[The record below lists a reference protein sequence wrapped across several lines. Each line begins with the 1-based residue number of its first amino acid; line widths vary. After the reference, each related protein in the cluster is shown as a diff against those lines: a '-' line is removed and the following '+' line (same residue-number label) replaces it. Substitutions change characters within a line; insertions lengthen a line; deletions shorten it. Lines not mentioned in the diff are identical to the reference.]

1 MKTKEIYMKKIIFI
15 ILLCLTT
22 VNAQTDILSLEKSID
37 IGLKN
42 SKEINISISDTLI
55 SDALLTNAW
64 SNLLPQVSLG
74 FTYNHISEMPIQLQ
88 LPFLPASS
96 GEVLNAMY
104 SNATIEQPLFT
115 GFKLLAI
122 KNAAFYNKKAT
133 VSENSKVK
141 NSKVLEI
148 NTAFW
153 NYFKAIKLVEILE
166 ENLKVVSL
174 QVENV
179 SNFNKNEMSSEN
191 DLLKIKVIEAEL
203 KSKIIEA
210 QNQMKLTQANFNS
223 VIGLNI
229 NLDTQIISPDLDE
242 KIIELDFDSLLSE
255 ALNSNYDLSANK
267 YHIKVADEK
276 ITIAKSSW
284 FPQISAFGSYYYL
297 QLSGSSMLNDDLN
310 NFWMVGINAKWNIWD
325 WWKTSSN
332 ADVAIQE
339 YNKIEIANELLK
351 EKIQLEVYSNMLNL
365 QSFAQKIELN
375 KLIVES
381 ASENFRITN
390 NKFESQI
397 VTATE
402 LTEASVL
409 LTEAKIKL
417 INSQI
422 DYKLGLLQ
430 LYNSIGRK
438 IY

>member
-1 MKTKEIYMKKIIFI
+1 MKTKEISMKKIIFI

-22 VNAQTDILSLEKSID
+22 VNAQTNILSLEKSID

-88 LPFLPASS
+88 IPFLPASS

-122 KNAAFYNKKAT
+122 KNVAFYTKKAT

-141 NSKVLEI
+141 NSKALEI

-191 DLLKIKVIEAEL
+191 DLLKIKVKEAEL
-203 KSKIIEA
+203 KSKIVEA
-210 QNQMKLTQANFNS
+210 QNQMNLAHANFNC

-229 NLDTQIISPDLDE
+229 NHDSQIIPEDLDE
-242 KIIELDFDSLLSE
+242 KIIEFDF
-255 ALNSNYDLSANK
+255 N
-267 YHIKVADEK
+267 
-276 ITIAKSSW
+276 
-284 FPQISAFGSYYYL
+284 
-297 QLSGSSMLNDDLN
+297 
-310 NFWMVGINAKWNIWD
+310 
-325 WWKTSSN
+325 
-332 ADVAIQE
+332 
-339 YNKIEIANELLK
+339 
-351 EKIQLEVYSNMLNL
+351 
-365 QSFAQKIELN
+365 
-375 KLIVES
+375 
-381 ASENFRITN
+381 
-390 NKFESQI
+390 
-397 VTATE
+397 
-402 LTEASVL
+402 
-409 LTEAKIKL
+409 
-417 INSQI
+417 
-422 DYKLGLLQ
+422 
-430 LYNSIGRK
+430 
-438 IY
+438 

>member
-1 MKTKEIYMKKIIFI
+1 MKKIIFI
-15 ILLCLTT
+15 ILLRLTT
-22 VNAQTDILSLEKSID
+22 VNAQTGILSLQKSIEL
-37 IGLKN
+37 GLNN
-42 SKEINISISDTLI
+42 SKEIKISMSDTLI
-55 SDALLTNAW
+55 SDALVTNAW
-64 SNLLPQVSLG
+64 SNLLPQISLG

-115 GFKLLAI
+115 GFKLLAV

-133 VSENSKVK
+133 VMENNKVK
-141 NSKVLEI
+141 NNKALEI
-148 NTAFW
+148 NFAFW
-153 NYFKAIKLVEILE
+153 NYFKAIKLVDILE

-191 DLLKIKVIEAEL
+191 DLLKIKVKEAEI

-210 QNQMKLTQANFNS
+210 QNQMKLAKANFNR

-229 NLDTQIISPDLDE
+229 SNNTQIIPTDLDE
-242 KIIELDFDSLLSE
+242 KIIEFDFNSLLNE
-255 ALNSNYDLSANK
+255 AINSNIDLTTNNYRKKA
-267 YHIKVADEK
+267 ADEK

-351 EKIQLEVYSNMLNL
+351 EKIQLEVYSNLLNL

-402 LTEASVL
+402 LTEASAI

>member
-1 MKTKEIYMKKIIFI
+1 MKKIIFI

-22 VNAQTDILSLEKSID
+22 VNAQTNILSLEKSID

-88 LPFLPASS
+88 IPFLPASS

-122 KNAAFYNKKAT
+122 KNVAFYTKKAT

-141 NSKVLEI
+141 NSKALEI

-166 ENLKVVSL
+166 ENLKVASL

-191 DLLKIKVIEAEL
+191 DLLKIKVKEAEL

-210 QNQMKLTQANFNS
+210 QNQMKLAQSNFNR

-229 NLDTQIISPDLDE
+229 NHDTQIIPPDLDE
-242 KIIELDFDSLLSE
+242 KIIEFDFDLLLSE
-255 ALNSNYDLSANK
+255 TLKSNYDLSANK
-267 YHIKVADEK
+267 YRIKGADEK
-276 ITIAKSSW
+276 ITIAKSTW
-284 FPQISAFGSYYYL
+284 FPQINAFGSYYYL
-297 QLSGSSMLNDDLN
+297 QLSGSSILNDDLN

-332 ADVAIQE
+332 SDVAIQE
-339 YNKIEIANELLK
+339 LNKIKIANELLK
-351 EKIQLEVYSNMLNL
+351 EKIQLEVYSNLLNL
-365 QSFAQKIELN
+365 QSFAKKIELN

-381 ASENFRITN
+381 AFENFRISK

-397 VTATE
+397 VTSTE
-402 LTEASVL
+402 LTEASAL
-409 LTEAKIKL
+409 LAEAKIKL

>member
-1 MKTKEIYMKKIIFI
+1 MKKIIFI

-42 SKEINISISDTLI
+42 SKEINISTSDTLI
-55 SDALLTNAW
+55 SDALLINAW

-74 FTYNHISEMPIQLQ
+74 FTYNHISEMPVQLQ
-88 LPFLPASS
+88 IPFLPASS

-115 GFKLLAI
+115 GFKLLAV
-122 KNAAFYNKKAT
+122 KNAAFYNKKAAVT
-133 VSENSKVK
+133 ENDKVK
-141 NSKVLEI
+141 NNKALEI
-148 NTAFW
+148 NSAFG

-191 DLLKIKVIEAEL
+191 DLLKIKVKEAEL

-210 QNQMKLTQANFNS
+210 QNQMKLAKANFNR

-229 NLDTQIISPDLDE
+229 SNNTQIIPTDLDE
-242 KIIELDFDSLLSE
+242 KVIEFDFNSLLNE
-255 ALNSNYDLSANK
+255 ALNSNMDLTTNNYRK
-267 YHIKVADEK
+267 MVADEK
-276 ITIAKSSW
+276 ITIANSSY

-297 QLSGSSMLNDDLN
+297 KLSGSSMLNDDLN

-351 EKIQLEVYSNMLNL
+351 ENIQLEVYSNMLNL

-375 KLIVES
+375 KLMVES
-381 ASENFRITN
+381 AFENFRITN
-390 NKFESQI
+390 NKFETQI

-402 LTEASVL
+402 LTEASAL

>member
-1 MKTKEIYMKKIIFI
+1 MKITENFMKKIIFI

-22 VNAQTDILSLEKSID
+22 VNAQTDILTLEKSIEL
-37 IGLKN
+37 GLSN
-42 SKEINISISDTLI
+42 SKEIKISMSDTLI

-88 LPFLPASS
+88 IPFLPASS

-104 SNATIEQPLFT
+104 SNATIEQPLFA
-115 GFKLLAI
+115 GFKLLAL
-122 KNAAFYNKKAT
+122 KNAAFYNNKAT
-133 VSENSKVK
+133 ISENWKVK
-141 NSKVLEI
+141 NNKALEI

-153 NYFKAIKLVEILE
+153 NYFKAINLVDILS
-166 ENLKVVSL
+166 ENLDVVRL
-174 QVENV
+174 QVDNV
-179 SNFNKNEMSSEN
+179 ANFNKNEMSSEN
-191 DLLKIKVIEAEL
+191 DLLKIKVKEAEL
-203 KSKIIEA
+203 KLKIIEA
-210 QNQMKLTQANFNS
+210 QNQMNLAHANFNR

-229 NLDTQIISPDLDE
+229 GNNTKIIPEDLDE
-242 KIIELDFDSLLSE
+242 KIIEFDFNSLLNE
-255 ALNSNYDLSANK
+255 ALNTNMDLTTNNYRK
-267 YHIKVADEK
+267 MVADEK
-276 ITIAKSSW
+276 ITIANSSY

-297 QLSGSSMLNDDLN
+297 KLSGSSMLNDDLN
-310 NFWMVGINAKWNIWD
+310 NFWMIGINAKWNIWD

-332 ADVAIQE
+332 SDVAVQE
-339 YNKIEIANELLK
+339 HNKIEIAIELLK
-351 EKIQLEVYSNMLNL
+351 EKVQLEVYSNMLNL

-375 KLIVES
+375 KLMVES

-397 VTATE
+397 VTTTE
-402 LTEASVL
+402 LIEASAL

-417 INSQI
+417 VNSQI

-430 LYNSIGRK
+430 LYNSIGRI

>member
-1 MKTKEIYMKKIIFI
+1 MKITENFMKKIIFI

-22 VNAQTDILSLEKSID
+22 VNAQTDILTLEKSIEL
-37 IGLKN
+37 GLSN
-42 SKEINISISDTLI
+42 SKEIKISMSDTLI

-88 LPFLPASS
+88 IPFLPASS
-96 GEVLNAMY
+96 GEVLNTMY

-115 GFKLLAI
+115 GFKLLAV

-133 VSENSKVK
+133 ISENWKVK
-141 NSKVLEI
+141 NNKALEI

-153 NYFKAIKLVEILE
+153 NYFKAINLVDILS
-166 ENLKVVSL
+166 ENLDVVRL
-174 QVENV
+174 QVDNV
-179 SNFNKNEMSSEN
+179 ANFNKNEMSSEN
-191 DLLKIKVIEAEL
+191 DLLKIKVKEAEL
-203 KSKIIEA
+203 KLKIIEA
-210 QNQMKLTQANFNS
+210 QNQMNLAHANFNR

-229 NLDTQIISPDLDE
+229 GNNTKIIPEDLDE
-242 KIIELDFDSLLSE
+242 KIIEFDFNSLLNE
-255 ALNSNYDLSANK
+255 ALNTNMDLTTNNYRK
-267 YHIKVADEK
+267 MVADEK
-276 ITIAKSSW
+276 ITIANSSY

-297 QLSGSSMLNDDLN
+297 KLSGSSMLNDDLN
-310 NFWMVGINAKWNIWD
+310 NFWMIGINAKWNIWD

-332 ADVAIQE
+332 SDVAVQE
-339 YNKIEIANELLK
+339 HNKIEIAIELLK
-351 EKIQLEVYSNMLNL
+351 EKVQLEVYSNMLNL

-397 VTATE
+397 VTTTE
-402 LTEASVL
+402 LIEASAL

-417 INSQI
+417 VNSQI

-430 LYNSIGRK
+430 LYNSIGRI

>member
-1 MKTKEIYMKKIIFI
+1 MKTKEIYMKKIMFVF
-15 ILLCLTT
+15 LLGLTT
-22 VNAQTDILSLEKSID
+22 VNAQTDILTLEKSID

-42 SKEINISISDTLI
+42 SKEINISTSDTLI

-141 NSKVLEI
+141 NNKALEI

-153 NYFKAIKLVEILE
+153 NYYKAIKLVEILE
-166 ENLKVVSL
+166 ENSKVVSL
-174 QVENV
+174 QVKNV

-191 DLLKIKVIEAEL
+191 DLLKIKVKEAEL
-203 KSKIIEA
+203 KSKIIDA
-210 QNQMKLTQANFNS
+210 QNQMNLAHANFNR

-229 NLDTQIISPDLDE
+229 NHDSQIIPEHLDE
-242 KIIELDFDSLLSE
+242 KIIEFDFNSLLNE
-255 ALNSNYDLSANK
+255 AINSNIDLTTNNYRKKA
-267 YHIKVADEK
+267 ADEK

-351 EKIQLEVYSNMLNL
+351 EKIQLEAYSNLLNL
-365 QSFAQKIELN
+365 QSFTQKIELN
-375 KLIVES
+375 KLMVES

-402 LTEASVL
+402 LTEASAL

-422 DYKLGLLQ
+422 DYKLSLLQ
-430 LYNSIGRK
+430 LYDSIGRK

>member
-42 SKEINISISDTLI
+42 SKEINISTSDTLI

-74 FTYNHISEMPIQLQ
+74 FTYNHISEMPVQLQ
-88 LPFLPASS
+88 IPFLPASS

-115 GFKLLAI
+115 GFKLLAV

-133 VSENSKVK
+133 VTENNKVK
-141 NSKVLEI
+141 NNKALEI
-148 NTAFW
+148 NSAFW

-166 ENLKVVSL
+166 ENLEVVSL

-191 DLLKIKVIEAEL
+191 DLLKIKVKEAEL

-210 QNQMKLTQANFNS
+210 QNQMNLAHANFNR
-223 VIGLNI
+223 VIGLSI
-229 NLDTQIISPDLDE
+229 NHDSQIIPDDLDE
-242 KIIELDFDSLLSE
+242 KIIEFDFNSLLNE
-255 ALNSNYDLSANK
+255 AINSNIDLSTNNYRKKA
-267 YHIKVADEK
+267 ADEK

-375 KLIVES
+375 KLMVES

-402 LTEASVL
+402 LTEASAL

>member
-1 MKTKEIYMKKIIFI
+1 
-15 ILLCLTT
+15 
-22 VNAQTDILSLEKSID
+22 
-37 IGLKN
+37 
-42 SKEINISISDTLI
+42 
-55 SDALLTNAW
+55 
-64 SNLLPQVSLG
+64 
-74 FTYNHISEMPIQLQ
+74 
-88 LPFLPASS
+88 
-96 GEVLNAMY
+96 MY

-122 KNAAFYNKKAT
+122 KNVAFYTKKAT

-141 NSKVLEI
+141 NSKALEI

-166 ENLKVVSL
+166 ENLKVASL

-191 DLLKIKVIEAEL
+191 DLLKIKVKEAEL

-210 QNQMKLTQANFNS
+210 QNQMKLAQSNFNR

-229 NLDTQIISPDLDE
+229 NHDTQIIPPDLDE
-242 KIIELDFDSLLSE
+242 KIIEFDFDLLLSE
-255 ALNSNYDLSANK
+255 TLKSNYDLSANK
-267 YHIKVADEK
+267 YRIKGADEK
-276 ITIAKSSW
+276 ITIVKSTW
-284 FPQISAFGSYYYL
+284 FPQINAFGSYYYL
-297 QLSGSSMLNDDLN
+297 QLSGSSILNDDLN

-332 ADVAIQE
+332 SDVAIQE
-339 YNKIEIANELLK
+339 LNKIKIANELLK
-351 EKIQLEVYSNMLNL
+351 EKIQLEVYSNLLNL
-365 QSFAQKIELN
+365 QSFAKKIELN

-381 ASENFRITN
+381 AFENFRISK

-397 VTATE
+397 VTSTE
-402 LTEASVL
+402 LTEASAL
-409 LTEAKIKL
+409 LAEAKIKL

>member
-1 MKTKEIYMKKIIFI
+1 MKKIIFI

-42 SKEINISISDTLI
+42 SKEINISTSDTLI

-74 FTYNHISEMPIQLQ
+74 FTYNHISEMPVQLQ
-88 LPFLPASS
+88 IPFLPASS

-115 GFKLLAI
+115 GFKLLAV
-122 KNAAFYNKKAT
+122 KNAAFYNKKAIVT
-133 VSENSKVK
+133 ENDKVK
-141 NSKVLEI
+141 NNKALEI
-148 NTAFW
+148 NSAFW

-179 SNFNKNEMSSEN
+179 SNFKKNEMSSEN
-191 DLLKIKVIEAEL
+191 DLLKIKVKEAEL

-210 QNQMKLTQANFNS
+210 QNQMNLAHANFNR

-229 NLDTQIISPDLDE
+229 NHDSKIIPEDLDE
-242 KIIELDFDSLLSE
+242 KIIEFDFNSLLNE
-255 ALNSNYDLSANK
+255 AIKSNIDLTTNNYRK
-267 YHIKVADEK
+267 MVADEK

-284 FPQISAFGSYYYL
+284 FPQISVFGSYYYL

-332 ADVAIQE
+332 SDVAIE
-339 YNKIEIANELLK
+339 EHNKIEIANELLK

-375 KLIVES
+375 KLMVKS

-402 LTEASVL
+402 LTEASAL
-409 LTEAKIKL
+409 LTEVKIKL

>member
-1 MKTKEIYMKKIIFI
+1 MKITENFMKKIIFI

-22 VNAQTDILSLEKSID
+22 VNAQTDILTLEKSIEL
-37 IGLKN
+37 GLSN
-42 SKEINISISDTLI
+42 SKEIKISMSDTLI

-88 LPFLPASS
+88 IPFLPASS
-96 GEVLNAMY
+96 GEVLNTMY

-115 GFKLLAI
+115 GFKLLAV

-133 VSENSKVK
+133 ISENWKVK
-141 NSKVLEI
+141 NNKALEI

-153 NYFKAIKLVEILE
+153 NYFKAINLVDILS
-166 ENLKVVSL
+166 ENLDVVRL
-174 QVENV
+174 QVDNV
-179 SNFNKNEMSSEN
+179 ANFNKNEMSSEN
-191 DLLKIKVIEAEL
+191 DLLKIKVKEAEL
-203 KSKIIEA
+203 KLKIIEA
-210 QNQMKLTQANFNS
+210 QNQMNLAHANFNR

-229 NLDTQIISPDLDE
+229 GNNTKIIPEDLDE
-242 KIIELDFDSLLSE
+242 KIIEFDFNSLLNE
-255 ALNSNYDLSANK
+255 ALNTNMDLTTNNYRK
-267 YHIKVADEK
+267 MVADEK
-276 ITIAKSSW
+276 ITIANSSY

-297 QLSGSSMLNDDLN
+297 KLSGSSMLNDDLN
-310 NFWMVGINAKWNIWD
+310 NFWMIGINAKWNIWD

-332 ADVAIQE
+332 SDVAVQE
-339 YNKIEIANELLK
+339 HNKIEIAIELLK
-351 EKIQLEVYSNMLNL
+351 EKVQLEVYSNMLNL

-381 ASENFRITN
+381 ASENFRISN

-397 VTATE
+397 VTTTE
-402 LTEASVL
+402 LIEANAL

-417 INSQI
+417 VNSQI

-430 LYNSIGRK
+430 LYNSIGRI